1 MKIKIEPFLMRK
13 GIKVAKAAIE
23 FDSND
28 VLEGFHLVGF
38 TICDDPHKGL
48 YVLFPSSLSKN
59 QQGESK
65 QYFFLRP
72 ATPDLIDKLEGKIL
86 DVYQDMMDVHEKDDE
101 KKDHNRARS

>member
-13 GIKVAKAAIE
+13 GLKVAKAAIE
-23 FDSND
+23 FDNG

-38 TICDDPHKGL
+38 TICEDPTKGL

-59 QQGESK
+59 QEGTNK

-72 ATPDLIDKLEGKIL
+72 SNPSLIEKLEDKII
-86 DVYQDMMDVHEKDDE
+86 DAYEDMMGAASGE
-101 KKDHNRARS
+101 KKNSN